1 MHLQITTQGGC
12 IMQDKQIIGE
22 HNRLEILQWL
32 HRFGWLT
39 TRQIAKLVWR
49 NKTSSLVM
57 AQRTLASMLGKQLII
72 RRKIKTGC
80 EVVLL
85 GSKGARLLKTEL
97 NISAK
102 SGAKLLLGNPI
113 HRGACNWYLIY
124 ELANGNV
131 VYTEHEIQ
139 SCRAPMFSCYGK
151 VPDGLVIMEE
161 GVVWLEVEN
170 AWKNIKEREKL
181 IKFCADTLSNPTYME
196 QLWDDNY
203 LLKVRILAITSHSAN
218 AMLRTFAKNY
228 NEGLIGKAALNDIWL
243 TYAPMTTG
251 LIYPEESKVMN
262 FGSLDDLV

>member
-1 MHLQITTQGGC
+1 M
-12 IMQDKQIIGE
+12 MQDKQIIGE
-22 HNRLEILQWL
+22 QNRLEILQWL

-39 TRQIAKLVWR
+39 TRQIAKLVWKE
-49 NKTSSLVM
+49 KTSSLVM
-57 AQRTLASMLGKQLII
+57 AQRTITSILAKQLII
-72 RRKIKTGC
+72 KRRIKTGS
-80 EVVLL
+80 EVILL

-113 HRGACNWYLIY
+113 HRSACNWYLIH
-124 ELANGNV
+124 ELAKGNA

-151 VPDGLVIMEE
+151 VPDGLVIIE
-161 GVVWLEVEN
+161 GQGVIWLEVEN
-170 AWKNIKEREKL
+170 SWKSIKEREKL
-181 IKFCADTLSNPTYME
+181 IKFCADTLSNSTYME

-228 NEGLIGKAALNDIWL
+228 NEGLISKVALNDVWL

-251 LIYPEESKVMN
+251 LIYPEESKVVN